1 MITIELREITP
12 PKFGL
17 WNPKIW
23 SLEDHFADLCE
34 TAPFGMVPKNDFTPS
49 FYHGFQQVFNIRGKD
64 YRDNTWHIA
73 DYSWPKL
80 GCHEL
85 F

>member
-34 TAPFGMVPKNDFTPS
+34 TAPFGMVPKNDEKTLFLPW
-49 FYHGFQQVFNIRGKD
+49 FPRGV
-64 YRDNTWHIA
+64 
-73 DYSWPKL
+73 
-80 GCHEL
+80 
-85 F
+85 